1 MPFDLLDLS
10 DWSNYSESAITSVDL
25 SIHNN
30 CQIRAA
36 HLFSPKVIHQI
47 ISFTDEFIGSSNMGL
62 SSITFKQA
70 VKIGASAIK
79 GFRFTILNEKSNLQS
94 GG

>member
-70 VKIGASAIK
+70 VEIGLSYQRVSIY
-79 GFRFTILNEKSNLQS
+79 NPQ
-94 GG
+94 